1 MSRDSSKMDNLRSLW
16 VAGLDL
22 TSVMLIMK
30 ISSAIST
37 RVTNGLVMNSEFL
50 QELDG
55 TSILSAILKLTLL
68 FSMILASRHYLH
80 QEVDSR
86 ILKKDLLK
94 KKEVISYGDLILNI
108 LEHKKKFLVDFSH
121 LTRLMVLLMNF
132 NAMKD
137 QIQMMAQFK
146 MILL

>member
-1 MSRDSSKMDNLRSLW
+1 
-16 VAGLDL
+16 
-22 TSVMLIMK
+22 
-30 ISSAIST
+30 
-37 RVTNGLVMNSEFL
+37 MNSEFL

-55 TSILSAILKLTLL
+55 TSILSVILKLTLL
-68 FSMILASRHYLH
+68 FSMILASRHCLH

-146 MILL
+146 MILH